1 MEDTKEKTEEQK
13 QPSEQKN
20 YANSRFEFTVYV
32 NDNVICRRNFRI
44 NYFNEQSMYSLQML
58 DAMDGIVREIQDD
71 LAAKSRIYVWY
82 YYDENL
88 KDDLTEPLPEEWT
101 YTFRV
106 EVTDN
111 GRLMYSKIFDGR
123 YYPKAIR
130 DKIELTNRY
139 ITVKDKRI
147 ELSQLD
153 PNRIGFETNMQL
165 KFIKDRK
172 DLMMGAVRTICDTCS
187 PTSLSTD
194 ADGNV
199 VKHGE
204 FTSDS
209 DYDLYDIY
217 RTTDAEGN
225 VIDEKKYTLSRSF
238 RYMKMASDWSKNI
251 GDKTKRYFNEECW
264 GMFNGER
271 RRSGDR

>member
-1 MEDTKEKTEEQK
+1 M
-13 QPSEQKN
+13 
-20 YANSRFEFTVYV
+20 
-32 NDNVICRRNFRI
+32 
-44 NYFNEQSMYSLQML
+44 
-58 DAMDGIVREIQDD
+58 
-71 LAAKSRIYVWY
+71 
-82 YYDENL
+82 
-88 KDDLTEPLPEEWT
+88 
-101 YTFRV
+101 
-106 EVTDN
+106 
-111 GRLMYSKIFDGR
+111 
-123 YYPKAIR
+123 
-130 DKIELTNRY
+130 
-139 ITVKDKRI
+139 
-147 ELSQLD
+147 
-153 PNRIGFETNMQL
+153 
-165 KFIKDRK
+165 
-172 DLMMGAVRTICDTCS
+172 
-187 PTSLSTD
+187 
-194 ADGNV
+194 